1 MRDVFTRKRI
11 IIAAVVAVVIAAVYW
26 VFRPDPVDV
35 EVERVRRA
43 PVRVT
48 VLAEGKTRV
57 RDRYVVTAPV
67 AGRLERIVLREGAL
81 LRPGDVVARLA
92 PVLVDAPAAQQAKA
106 RLDAARAL
114 RAEADARVRL
124 AQAAAQQA
132 QRDLG
137 RARTLASAGALSR
150 KALEDADLAARARAD
165 DARAARA
172 HVAAAEASVQ
182 EAAAAMMYS
191 AGAATPRNVILVRAP
206 AAGRVLRVP
215 DHSERIIAAGA
226 PIVELGDTRWLEVI
240 ADVLSSE
247 AARITPGMRVT
258 LDGWGG
264 DPPLAGQV
272 RQVEPAA
279 TTRVSA
285 LGVEEQRVNVVVD
298 VANAPASLG
307 DGYRVDARI
316 VLVEL
321 TSVIAVPPGA
331 LVRAGSDWA
340 AFVVEGNRA
349 SLRRLQIGAV
359 GDAAVEV
366 RSGLREGDEVIV
378 FPSDKTRDGVRVRTN
393 D

>member
-11 IIAAVVAVVIAAVYW
+11 IIAAVVAVVVAAVYW

-48 VLAEGKTRV
+48 VLAEGQTRV
-57 RDRYVVTAPV
+57 RDRYIVTAPV
-67 AGRLERIVLREGAL
+67 TGRLERILLREGAL
-81 LRPGDVVARLA
+81 LRPGDVIARLA
-92 PVLVDAPAAQQAKA
+92 PVLVDEPASRQAKA

-132 QRDLG
+132 QRDLA
-137 RARTLASAGALSR
+137 RARTLADAGALSP

-182 EAAAAMMYS
+182 EAAAAMLYS
-191 AGAATPRNVILVRAP
+191 AGAATPRSVIAVRAP
-206 AAGRVLRVP
+206 AAGRVLRIP
-215 DHSERIIAAGA
+215 DRSERIIAAGA
-226 PIVELGDTRWLEVI
+226 PIAELGDTRWIEVI

-264 DPPLAGQV
+264 ERPLVGQV

-316 VLVEL
+316 VLVERP
-321 TSVIAVPPGA
+321 SVIAVPPGA
-331 LVRAGSDWA
+331 LVRNGSDWA
-340 AFVVEGNRA
+340 AFVVEGKRA
-349 SLRRLQIGAV
+349 SLRRLRIGAM

-366 RSGLREGDEVIV
+366 RSGLREGDEVII
-378 FPSDKTRDGVRVRTN
+378 FPSDKTRDGVRVRMK
-393 D
+393 

>member
-11 IIAAVVAVVIAAVYW
+11 IIATAVAAVIAAVYW

-67 AGRLERIVLREGAL
+67 TGRLERIMLREGAL
-81 LRPGDVVARLA
+81 LRPGDVIARLA
-92 PVLVDAPAAQQAKA
+92 PVLVDEPASRQARA

-132 QRDLG
+132 QRDLA

-150 KALEDADLAARARAD
+150 KALEDADLAARARGD

-172 HVAAAEASVQ
+172 HAAAAEASVQ
-182 EAAAAMMYS
+182 EAAAALSYNS
-191 AGAATPRNVILVRAP
+191 GAATPRSVIAVRAP
-206 AAGRVLRVP
+206 AAGRVLRIP
-215 DHSERIIAAGA
+215 DRSERIIAAGA

-247 AARITPGMRVT
+247 AARITPGMRVM

-264 DPPLAGQV
+264 DQPLIGQV

-307 DGYRVDARI
+307 DGYRVDARV
-316 VLVEL
+316 VLVERP
-321 TSVIAVPPGA
+321 SVVAVPPGA

-340 AFVVEGNRA
+340 AFIVEGNRA
-349 SLRRLQIGAV
+349 SLRRLRIGAM

-366 RSGLREGDEVIV
+366 LSGLREGDEVVI